1 MQNRIRVSNMKKVA
15 VAAIA
20 ASALVLASCSDSGD
34 SGNTASGGTSAAS
47 SDKTA
52 SSKGSSGGASTSA
65 SGAATSA
72 AAASSGEA
80 KPAEGASSDA
90 PPLPE
95 NVTPPALPTTTH
107 QPVEGGQPASPEDA
121 KSIEGVVR
129 GITAETTLRSYMGYI
144 PQHTCKKVLDEN
156 GGEKSLDL
164 GQIPDVPLDSYPDF
178 KKAKPTIDS
187 VTDIKVSGDT
197 ASAQVTASTEA
208 EGQTVATQ
216 RFAKE
221 NGKWVFCN

>member
-65 SGAATSA
+65 SAAATSA

-80 KPAEGASSDA
+80 KPADGASEA

-197 ASAQVTASTEA
+197 ASAQVTASTES

>member
-65 SGAATSA
+65 SAAATSA

-80 KPAEGASSDA
+80 QPAEGASEA

-197 ASAQVTASTEA
+197 ASAQVTASTES

>member
-1 MQNRIRVSNMKKVA
+1 VQNRIRVSNMKKVA

-34 SGNTASGGTSAAS
+34 SGSTASGGTSAAS
-47 SDKTA
+47 SDKSA

-65 SGAATSA
+65 SGAAASGA
-72 AAASSGEA
+72 ATSSGEA

-187 VTDIKVSGDT
+187 VTDIKVAGET

-208 EGQTVATQ
+208 DGQTVATQ

>member
-47 SDKTA
+47 SDKSA

-208 EGQTVATQ
+208 DGQTVATQ

>member
-47 SDKTA
+47 SDKSA

-65 SGAATSA
+65 SGAAASGA
-72 AAASSGEA
+72 ATSSGEA

-187 VTDIKVSGDT
+187 VNDIKVAGET

-208 EGQTVATQ
+208 DGQTVATQ

>member
-47 SDKTA
+47 SDKSA
-52 SSKGSSGGASTSA
+52 SSKGSSNGASTSA
-65 SGAATSA
+65 SGAAASGA
-72 AAASSGEA
+72 ATSSGEA

-187 VTDIKVSGDT
+187 VTDIKVAGET

-208 EGQTVATQ
+208 DGQTVATQ

>member
-47 SDKTA
+47 SDKSA

-65 SGAATSA
+65 SGAAA
-72 AAASSGEA
+72 AGAATSSGEA

-187 VTDIKVSGDT
+187 VTDIKVAGDT

-208 EGQTVATQ
+208 DGQTVATQ

>member
-47 SDKTA
+47 SDKSA

-65 SGAATSA
+65 SGAAASGA
-72 AAASSGEA
+72 ATSSGEA
-80 KPAEGASSDA
+80 KPAEGAYSDA

-187 VTDIKVSGDT
+187 VTDIKVAGET

-208 EGQTVATQ
+208 DGQTVATQ

>member
-47 SDKTA
+47 SDKSA

-65 SGAATSA
+65 SGAAASSA
-72 AAASSGEA
+72 ATSSGEA

>member
-34 SGNTASGGTSAAS
+34 SGSTASGGTSAAS

-65 SGAATSA
+65 SGAAASGA
-72 AAASSGEA
+72 ATSSGEA

-187 VTDIKVSGDT
+187 VTDIKVAGET

-208 EGQTVATQ
+208 DGQTVATQ

>member
-1 MQNRIRVSNMKKVA
+1 MQNRIRVSNMKKAA

-47 SDKTA
+47 SDKSA

-65 SGAATSA
+65 SGAAASGA
-72 AAASSGEA
+72 ATSSGEA

-187 VTDIKVSGDT
+187 VTDIKVAGET

-208 EGQTVATQ
+208 DGQTVATQ

>member
-1 MQNRIRVSNMKKVA
+1 MKKVA

-47 SDKTA
+47 SDKSA

-65 SGAATSA
+65 SGAAASGA
-72 AAASSGEA
+72 ATSSGEA

-95 NVTPPALPTTTH
+95 NVTPPALPPTTH

-187 VTDIKVSGDT
+187 VTDIKVAGET

-208 EGQTVATQ
+208 DGQTVATQ

>member
-20 ASALVLASCSDSGD
+20 ASALVLASCSDSSD

-47 SDKTA
+47 SDKSA

-65 SGAATSA
+65 SGAAASGA
-72 AAASSGEA
+72 ATSSGEA

-187 VTDIKVSGDT
+187 VTDIKVAGET

-208 EGQTVATQ
+208 DGQTVATQ

>member
-80 KPAEGASSDA
+80 KPAEGASEA

>member
-65 SGAATSA
+65 SAAATSA

-80 KPAEGASSDA
+80 KPAEGASEA

-197 ASAQVTASTEA
+197 ASAQVTASTES

>member
-34 SGNTASGGTSAAS
+34 SGSTASGGTSAAS
-47 SDKTA
+47 SDKSA

-65 SGAATSA
+65 SGAAASGA
-72 AAASSGEA
+72 ATSSGEA

-95 NVTPPALPTTTH
+95 NVTPPALPTTH

-187 VTDIKVSGDT
+187 VTDIKVAGET

-208 EGQTVATQ
+208 DGQTVATQ

>member
-1 MQNRIRVSNMKKVA
+1 MKKVA

-47 SDKTA
+47 SDKSA

-65 SGAATSA
+65 SGAAASGA
-72 AAASSGEA
+72 ATSSGEA

-197 ASAQVTASTEA
+197 ASAQVTASTES

>member
-1 MQNRIRVSNMKKVA
+1 
-15 VAAIA
+15 
-20 ASALVLASCSDSGD
+20 
-34 SGNTASGGTSAAS
+34 
-47 SDKTA
+47 
-52 SSKGSSGGASTSA
+52 
-65 SGAATSA
+65 
-72 AAASSGEA
+72 
-80 KPAEGASSDA
+80 
-90 PPLPE
+90 
-95 NVTPPALPTTTH
+95 
-107 QPVEGGQPASPEDA
+107 
-121 KSIEGVVR
+121 VVR

-187 VTDIKVSGDT
+187 VTDIKVAGET

-208 EGQTVATQ
+208 DGQTVATQ

>member
-47 SDKTA
+47 SDKSA

-65 SGAATSA
+65 SGAAASGA
-72 AAASSGEA
+72 ATSSGEA
-80 KPAEGASSDA
+80 KSAEGSSDA

-187 VTDIKVSGDT
+187 VTDIKVAGET

-208 EGQTVATQ
+208 DGQTVATQ

>member
-1 MQNRIRVSNMKKVA
+1 MQNRNRVSNMKKVA

-47 SDKTA
+47 SDKSA

-65 SGAATSA
+65 SGAAASGA
-72 AAASSGEA
+72 ATSSGEA

-187 VTDIKVSGDT
+187 VTDIKVAGET

-208 EGQTVATQ
+208 DGQTVATQ

>member
-34 SGNTASGGTSAAS
+34 SGSTASGGTSAAS
-47 SDKTA
+47 SDKSA

-65 SGAATSA
+65 SGAAASGA
-72 AAASSGEA
+72 ATSSGEA

-187 VTDIKVSGDT
+187 VTDIKVSGET

>member
-20 ASALVLASCSDSGD
+20 ASALVLASCSDSG
-34 SGNTASGGTSAAS
+34 GTSAAS
-47 SDKTA
+47 SDKSA

-65 SGAATSA
+65 SGAAASGA
-72 AAASSGEA
+72 ATSSGEA

-187 VTDIKVSGDT
+187 VTDIKVAGDT

-208 EGQTVATQ
+208 DGQTVATQ

>member
-47 SDKTA
+47 SDKSA

-65 SGAATSA
+65 SGAAASGA
-72 AAASSGEA
+72 ATSSGEA

-129 GITAETTLRSYMGYI
+129 GITTETTLRSYMGYI

-187 VTDIKVSGDT
+187 VTDIKVAGET

-208 EGQTVATQ
+208 DGQTVATQ

>member
-47 SDKTA
+47 SDKSA

-65 SGAATSA
+65 SGAAASGA
-72 AAASSGEA
+72 ATSSGEA

-129 GITAETTLRSYMGYI
+129 GITAEPTLRSYMGYI

-187 VTDIKVSGDT
+187 VTDIKVAGET

-208 EGQTVATQ
+208 DGQTVATQ

>member
-47 SDKTA
+47 SDKSA

-65 SGAATSA
+65 SGAAASGA
-72 AAASSGEA
+72 ATSSGEA

-121 KSIEGVVR
+121 
-129 GITAETTLRSYMGYI
+129 ITAETTLRSYMGYI

-187 VTDIKVSGDT
+187 VTDIKVAGET

-208 EGQTVATQ
+208 DGQTVATQ

>member
-47 SDKTA
+47 SDKSA
-52 SSKGSSGGASTSA
+52 SSKGSSSGASTSA
-65 SGAATSA
+65 SGAAASGA
-72 AAASSGEA
+72 ATSSGEA

-187 VTDIKVSGDT
+187 VTDIKVAGET

-208 EGQTVATQ
+208 DGQTVATQ

>member
-47 SDKTA
+47 SDKSA

-65 SGAATSA
+65 SGAAASGA
-72 AAASSGEA
+72 ATSSGEA

-144 PQHTCKKVLDEN
+144 PQHTCKKVLDEH

-187 VTDIKVSGDT
+187 VTDIKVAGET

-208 EGQTVATQ
+208 DGQTVATQ

>member
-47 SDKTA
+47 SDKSA

-65 SGAATSA
+65 SGAAASGA
-72 AAASSGEA
+72 ATSSGEP

-164 GQIPDVPLDSYPDF
+164 GQIADVPLDSYPDF
-178 KKAKPTIDS
+178 KKAMPTIDS
-187 VTDIKVSGDT
+187 VTDIKVSGET

>member
-47 SDKTA
+47 SDKSA

-65 SGAATSA
+65 SGAAASGA
-72 AAASSGEA
+72 ATSSGEA

-208 EGQTVATQ
+208 DGQTVATQ

>member
-47 SDKTA
+47 SDKSA

-65 SGAATSA
+65 SGAAASGA
-72 AAASSGEA
+72 ATSSGEA
-80 KPAEGASSDA
+80 KPAEGASSGA

-187 VTDIKVSGDT
+187 VTDIKVAGDT

-208 EGQTVATQ
+208 DGQTVATQ

>member
-1 MQNRIRVSNMKKVA
+1 M
-15 VAAIA
+15 
-20 ASALVLASCSDSGD
+20 
-34 SGNTASGGTSAAS
+34 
-47 SDKTA
+47 
-52 SSKGSSGGASTSA
+52 
-65 SGAATSA
+65 
-72 AAASSGEA
+72 
-80 KPAEGASSDA
+80 
-90 PPLPE
+90 
-95 NVTPPALPTTTH
+95 
-107 QPVEGGQPASPEDA
+107 EGGQPASPEDA

-197 ASAQVTASTEA
+197 ASAQVTASTES

>member
-20 ASALVLASCSDSGD
+20 ASALVLASCSDSGV

-65 SGAATSA
+65 SAAATSA

-80 KPAEGASSDA
+80 KPAEGASEA

-197 ASAQVTASTEA
+197 ASAQVTASTES

>member
-20 ASALVLASCSDSGD
+20 ASALVLASCSDSGE
-34 SGNTASGGTSAAS
+34 SGNSASGGTSAAS
-47 SDKTA
+47 SDKSA

-65 SGAATSA
+65 SGAAASGA
-72 AAASSGEA
+72 ATSSGEA

-187 VTDIKVSGDT
+187 VTDIKVAGET

-208 EGQTVATQ
+208 DGQTVATQ

>member
-1 MQNRIRVSNMKKVA
+1 MKKVA

-47 SDKTA
+47 SDKSA

-65 SGAATSA
+65 SAAASGAAT
-72 AAASSGEA
+72 SSGEA

-187 VTDIKVSGDT
+187 VTDIKVSGET

>member
-1 MQNRIRVSNMKKVA
+1 VSNMKKVA

-47 SDKTA
+47 SDKSA

-65 SGAATSA
+65 SGAAASGA
-72 AAASSGEA
+72 ATSSGEA

-187 VTDIKVSGDT
+187 VTDIKVAGET

-208 EGQTVATQ
+208 DGQTVATQ

>member
-47 SDKTA
+47 SDKSA

-187 VTDIKVSGDT
+187 VTDIKVAGET

-208 EGQTVATQ
+208 DGQTVATQ

>member
-34 SGNTASGGTSAAS
+34 SGSTASGGTSAAS
-47 SDKTA
+47 SDKSA

-65 SGAATSA
+65 SGAAASGA
-72 AAASSGEA
+72 ATSSGEA

-187 VTDIKVSGDT
+187 VTDIKVAGET

-208 EGQTVATQ
+208 DGQTVATQ

-221 NGKWVFCN
+221 NGKWMFCN

>member
-47 SDKTA
+47 SDKSA

-65 SGAATSA
+65 SGAAASA

-197 ASAQVTASTEA
+197 ASAQVTASTES

>member
-1 MQNRIRVSNMKKVA
+1 MKKVA

-20 ASALVLASCSDSGD
+20 ASALALASCSDSGD

-47 SDKTA
+47 SDKSA

-65 SGAATSA
+65 SGAAASGA
-72 AAASSGEA
+72 ATSSGEA

-187 VTDIKVSGDT
+187 VTDIKVAGET

-208 EGQTVATQ
+208 DGQTVATQ

>member
-34 SGNTASGGTSAAS
+34 SGNTACGGTSAAS

-65 SGAATSA
+65 SAAATSA

-80 KPAEGASSDA
+80 KPAEGASEA

-197 ASAQVTASTEA
+197 ASAQVTASTES